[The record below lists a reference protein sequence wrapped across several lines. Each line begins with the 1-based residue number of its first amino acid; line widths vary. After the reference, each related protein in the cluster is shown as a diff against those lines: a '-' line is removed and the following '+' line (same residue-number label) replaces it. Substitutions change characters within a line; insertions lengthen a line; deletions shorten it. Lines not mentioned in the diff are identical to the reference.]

1 MWPLRNQL
9 RKKSYFSNFSKYQ
22 LKRLPIM
29 TILKLWFTIDNWN
42 SLSLL
47 YVLVMWF
54 IYGAIFHGDGIVFS
68 NNSFCWLGCYTAQ
81 KMKSSIKDFVSKCDQ
96 IRSFPMEN
104 FIVQFYSLLLKYQ
117 FLRRS
122 KNLSSSLVL
131 AIILSKQN
139 DKTFF
144 EKLLYVL

>member
-29 TILKLWFTIDNWN
+29 AILKLWFTIDNWN
-42 SLSLL
+42 SFSLL